1 MSIGVGVL
9 GVLAVLLAPFI
20 VIGALKATRR
30 RQRRDAERASDRIS
44 GGWDELVDRATD
56 YGAPVRPGAT
66 RQEEAGVLTAAL
78 AEPRVASLA
87 TRADLEVFG
96 PTEPTPADVEAFWT
110 QVDEIVGG
118 MGKERSLWQ
127 RLRARLSIRSL
138 LEGTRFALPARLT
151 PPARAAKP
159 AAQGTAAG
167 PEVPDA
173 ASSKRASRRTGRRR
187 AAEPIQ
193 PPQELE

>member
-1 MSIGVGVL
+1 M
-9 GVLAVLLAPFI
+9 
-20 VIGALKATRR
+20 
-30 RQRRDAERASDRIS
+30 
-44 GGWDELVDRATD
+44 
-56 YGAPVRPGAT
+56 
-66 RQEEAGVLTAAL
+66 LTAAL

-151 PPARAAKP
+151 PPPRAAKP
-159 AAQGTAAG
+159 AAQGTAAE
-167 PEVPDA
+167 PVVSDA
-173 ASSKRASRRTGRRR
+173 APSKRASRRAGRRR
-187 AAEPIQ
+187 AAEPTH
-193 PPQELE
+193 PPQETE